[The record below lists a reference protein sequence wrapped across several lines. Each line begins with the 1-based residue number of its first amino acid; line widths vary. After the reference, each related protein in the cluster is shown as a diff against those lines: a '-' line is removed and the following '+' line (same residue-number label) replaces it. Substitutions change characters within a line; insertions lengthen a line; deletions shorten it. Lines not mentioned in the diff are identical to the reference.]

1 MKELILEPVILLPII
16 GCLIIYSLLIFELS
30 NIRYF
35 ADKMIYLFTTFFI
48 FGVAEITLYPLALF
62 QPSALLSKNLGP
74 AQAIIIFGYY
84 SISVIILRYWFLQ
97 IFKNTL
103 LLFNNLLLSFL
114 LLLSLFSMFWSD
126 TPFYVLKNNLVILQV
141 SIFAAHIAQR
151 YSWQKLVS
159 ILRWSTTVLSFLSA
173 FYSLTNPSFAINTVK
188 NGWQGVL
195 PHPNRLGILLSLH
208 ITLWL
213 FHAMFYPKQRWLA
226 IGIALFSL
234 YVRQNTNSTTSFI
247 VIIILL
253 VLVGCLQILKKLPYR
268 QAFVGVLL
276 CMLVGTS
283 ITFIILENWNSL
295 LDSLGKDATLTGR
308 TTIWPQIIDRGLER
322 PLFGHGTHSFWQD
335 WRGKD
340 NPAYGIVAANG
351 WVPPHA
357 HNGFMEIFLEL
368 GLVGLIL
375 FLSSFFITISMC
387 VRYMI
392 IGIVPEAILPLI
404 MLTWMIIPNI
414 TVSSLF
420 EPKLIWFLYVLINV
434 RISVEIK
441 ALLSAEKNHRY

>member
-1 MKELILEPVILLPII
+1 MKELILEPVILLPIM
-16 GCLIIYSLLIFELS
+16 CCFVIYGLLIFKIS

-35 ADKMIYLFTTFFI
+35 ADKLIYLFTMIFFI
-48 FGVAEITLYPLALF
+48 AVSEITLYPLSQL
-62 QPSALLSKNLGP
+62 QPVQLLNKNLGP
-74 AQAIIIFGYY
+74 IQAIINLGYY
-84 SISVIILRYWFLQ
+84 SVSVIILRYWFLQ
-97 IFKNTL
+97 IFKNSL
-103 LLFNNLLLSFL
+103 LLFNNLFLGFL
-114 LLLSLFSMFWSD
+114 LLLSLLSTLWSD
-126 TPFYVLKNNLVILQV
+126 TPIDALKNNLVILQV

-159 ILRWSTTVLSFLSA
+159 ILRWSSTVLSFLSA
-173 FYSLTNPSFAINTVK
+173 FYSLTKPSFAINTIK

-195 PHPNRLGILLSLH
+195 PHPNRLGILLSLN

-213 FHAMFYPKQRWLA
+213 FHAMFYPQQRLLA

-234 YVRQNTNSTTSFI
+234 YVRQNTNSATSLI

-253 VLVGCLQILKKLPYR
+253 VLVACLQILKKMPYR

-283 ITFIILENWNSL
+283 ITFILLENWNEL
-295 LDSLGKDATLTGR
+295 LESLGKDPTLTGR
-308 TTIWPQIIDRGLER
+308 TKVWPQMIERGLER
-322 PLFGHGTHSFWQD
+322 PIFGHGTHSFWQG
-335 WRGKD
+335 WRGED
-340 NPAYGIVAANG
+340 NPAHGIVADNG

-357 HNGFMEIFLEL
+357 HNGFLEIFLEF
-368 GLVGLIL
+368 GLIGL
-375 FLSSFFITISMC
+375 IIFLSSFFITISMC

-392 IGIVPEAILPLI
+392 IRILPEAILPLI

-420 EPKLIWFLYVLINV
+420 EGKLVWFLYVLINV
-434 RISVEIK
+434 RVSMEIK
-441 ALLSAEKNHRY
+441 ALSSKKNKY